1 MICTSNGW
9 RVEISPFAIIRIDR
23 SLRWAARD
31 LRRIL
36 FVSFTIFTSLAAH
49 HENMAISYQ
58 PTFNYAT
65 ASQSSP
71 ERLFRK
77 RHFPD
82 AIARSR
88 SCTIRPPEFMNFV
101 RGSAAFEVIRVSE
114 SKDRGQMK
122 SFFLIGSASLL
133 ILTIPVASAQQ
144 HATAAAAEEKIK
156 GIADQESAGPQGT
169 NFLSL

>member
-58 PTFNYAT
+58 PSFNYAT

-101 RGSAAFEVIRVSE
+101 GRLQSSRFMPVGE
-114 SKDRGQMK
+114 SKDRGPNEK
-122 SFFLIGSASLL
+122 LL
-133 ILTIPVASAQQ
+133 STRQRDSVDAYDS
-144 HATAAAAEEKIK
+144 HCV
-156 GIADQESAGPQGT
+156 G
-169 NFLSL
+169 

>member
-36 FVSFTIFTSLAAH
+36 FVSFTIFAGLAAH
-49 HENMAISYQ
+49 HEGDMAISYQ
-58 PTFNYAT
+58 PSFNYAT
-65 ASQSSP
+65 APQSSP

-82 AIARSR
+82 AIVRSR
-88 SCTIRPPEFMNFV
+88 SCTIPV
-101 RGSAAFEVIRVSE
+101 LQIYAVGTKAAQCSRLGKLVNKEA
-114 SKDRGQMK
+114 K
-122 SFFLIGSASLL
+122 
-133 ILTIPVASAQQ
+133 
-144 HATAAAAEEKIK
+144 
-156 GIADQESAGPQGT
+156 
-169 NFLSL
+169 